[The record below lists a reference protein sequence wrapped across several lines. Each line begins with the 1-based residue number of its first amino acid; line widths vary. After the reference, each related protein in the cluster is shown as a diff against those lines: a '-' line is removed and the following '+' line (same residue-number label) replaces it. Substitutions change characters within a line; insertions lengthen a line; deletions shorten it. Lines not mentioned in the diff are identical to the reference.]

1 MGRCYDWECLSC
13 DGKGH
18 HDNYHMC
25 EACDGTG
32 VTSAILAVIKEIA
45 AKEAK
50 KIVARLAMAGEDA

>member
-1 MGRCYDWECLSC
+1 
-13 DGKGH
+13 
-18 HDNYHMC
+18 MC

-50 KIVARLAMAGEDA
+50 KIVARLAVAGEDA